1 MNLQEL
7 RRNLPH
13 RLWPMVIASS
23 VFLAACGGSGGG
35 GSTPTAGIGG
45 TGITYG
51 TVTGFG
57 SILVNGRRVDDSA
70 ATVTLDDNPGSGP
83 NGGIKQGMVIKATGT
98 FSGNTG
104 TATSVVYRD
113 NLEAPVC
120 DAPATVNGI
129 RTLRVLGQTVIL
141 DATTIVDDPETID
154 SILFGDIVEVSGLP
168 DDQERIQTS
177 FIEVKNPVPA
187 EVEVKGRVDSVNGI
201 AETLT
206 INALNVN
213 FNGALIDNNI
223 PGGVPAVGQFIEV
236 KGTVYACGG
245 ATDTLT
251 ATKVELEPEG
261 AGAIAAGVEAEVEGF
276 VTSPLNAGRFTV
288 GSREI
293 EITGST
299 RYLPEDFS
307 QADILVGAKV
317 EVEGD
322 FANGVLTAAK
332 ISIRRN
338 VKLESEV
345 LSGDINSFILK
356 GLPGIVITTNADT
369 DIEGG
374 VNVIPNASLRVRGI
388 EGPNNTVLATEIEDR
403 GGSSDAFLQGAV
415 DAKNGTVITILGIDV
430 DTGLIPDNFP
440 GPDPNFENT
449 DEQGIS
455 RSTFLGLVQLGT
467 LVKVK
472 GELLAPNI
480 LWEEAELE
488 D

>member
-1 MNLQEL
+1 MKFSNP
-7 RRNLPH
+7 RFRPA
-13 RLWPMVIASS
+13 RPAI
-23 VFLAACGGSGGG
+23 LAAVALSVTLASCGGSGGG
-35 GSTPTAGIGG
+35 GGGGSNQTAGVGG

-57 SILVNGRRVDDSA
+57 SLLVNGRRVDDSGA
-70 ATVTLDDNPGSGP
+70 SVTLDDIPGSGL

-120 DAPATVNGI
+120 DDPATVNGI

-141 DATTIVDDPETID
+141 DATTIVDDPDTID
-154 SILFGDIVEVSGLP
+154 TIGLGDIVEVSGLP
-168 DDQERIQTS
+168 DDLERIQTS

-187 EVEVKGRVDSVNGI
+187 EVEVKGRVDSVDGI

-236 KGTVYACGG
+236 KGTVYGCNV

-251 ATKVELEPEG
+251 ATKIELEPEG
-261 AGAIAAGVEAEVEGF
+261 AGAIAAGVEAEIEGF
-276 VTSPLNAGRFTV
+276 VTGPLNAGSFMI
-288 GSREI
+288 GSREV

-299 RYLPEDFS
+299 RFLPEDFS
-307 QADILVGAKV
+307 DANIIVGAKV
-317 EVEGD
+317 EAEGT

-332 ISIRRN
+332 ISFRRN
-338 VKLESEV
+338 VKLESDV
-345 LSGDINSFILK
+345 DTVINSNTFTLV
-356 GLPGIVITTNADT
+356 GFPGIVITTNSETTGDPVVGH
-369 DIEGG
+369 IE
-374 VNVIPNASLRVRGI
+374 VRGV
-388 EGPNNTVLATEIEDR
+388 EGPNNTVLATRIDDR
-403 GGSSDAFLQGAV
+403 SGSSDAFLQGVV
-415 DAKNGTVITILGIDV
+415 DAESGTEITILGIVV
-430 DTGLIPDNFP
+430 DTGLIPENFP
-440 GPDPNFENT
+440 GPDPNFEDA
-449 DEQGIS
+449 DEQGVS
-455 RSTFLGLVQLGT
+455 RATFLGLVELGT

-472 GELLAPNI
+472 GNLVAPNI
-480 LWEEAELE
+480 TWEEAELE